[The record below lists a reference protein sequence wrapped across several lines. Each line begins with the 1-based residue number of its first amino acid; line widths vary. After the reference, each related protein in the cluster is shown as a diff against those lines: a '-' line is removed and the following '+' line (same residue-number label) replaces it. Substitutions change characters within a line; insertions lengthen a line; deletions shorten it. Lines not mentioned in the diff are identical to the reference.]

1 LHGIIHTSELNS
13 FHPSIQKEQI
23 IHHLLGVIVYVCA
36 FILFST
42 YVFNVNCVLVAQITD
57 YYWALLC
64 MTVAIAA
71 TGFHNNAIIVNPQDL
86 APNHSGSVFGLM
98 NTVGAVPG
106 KIIWLLYNK
115 HLF

>member
-1 LHGIIHTSELNS
+1 V
-13 FHPSIQKEQI
+13 
-23 IHHLLGVIVYVCA
+23 LL
-36 FILFST
+36 
-42 YVFNVNCVLVAQITD
+42 AQITD

-86 APNHSGSVFGLM
+86 APKHSGSVFGLM

-106 KIIWLLYNK
+106 KIIWLFYNK
-115 HLF
+115 HLFLNSVFISCDLFPFS

>member
-1 LHGIIHTSELNS
+1 MHYLCLSLSS
-13 FHPSIQKEQI
+13 F
-23 IHHLLGVIVYVCA
+23 
-36 FILFST
+36 
-42 YVFNVNCVLVAQITD
+42 VFNINFVFSAQITD

-86 APNHSGSVFGLM
+86 APKHSGSVFGLM

-106 KIIWLLYNK
+106 RMV
-115 HLF
+115 